1 MRDDD
6 YTADFFICHADADVP
21 WAEWIAEELEG
32 AGYGVILK
40 SWDFRPGHNLLA
52 KLDEA
57 LAKSRHTLCLLS
69 DAGEAVQAAV
79 RAAAQHQDVEGKD
92 RALIPVLVAECETPP
107 LLAAYVPID
116 LRDVSGEDGGDGGD
130 EARRRLLAGVAE
142 RAERVASGGFPK
154 AAGKRVRFPAADQ
167 EAWQLRGQRPNPDF
181 VGRDDE
187 LTDLYRAFR
196 ANRPA
201 SAIQAITGL
210 GGLGKTQ
217 LAIQYAYRY
226 GNGYDV
232 VWWVRAEDP
241 TTLRGDYAEL
251 AKELGLP
258 FDQDD
263 QAIPALRQMLRRRRD
278 WLLIFDNAEDPEQ
291 ILPLLP
297 DRLLGHVLIT
307 SRLRDWRDAE
317 TRHLEVLPTAA
328 AVAYLQRKGKVGNAE
343 TARELAEAL
352 GGLPLALAQAAG
364 VIAEGMSAADYL
376 AQLQQQSPELFAQGR
391 AGDNEATIASTWR
404 VSFERLA
411 SQSVAAVALLR
422 LAAFLGAEAIP
433 LSRLAPVP
441 DMPAELAEAMA
452 DPLGRRLEVTRALR
466 RYSLADTEDGLLSI
480 HRIVQAVTRAD
491 LGEEEPRWAGLALS
505 TIAAAF
511 PDEVRNPKIWPDCET
526 MLPHAVAAA
535 QHAMRLDVAPAETAG
550 LLERIARYMLQRGRL
565 DHAESVI
572 SNALAVAGRLPDGP
586 ENLRCRNTH
595 GLLLLAQGRF
605 AAALEAQ
612 EEVYEARHRT
622 LGPDHIDTLRSG
634 RDLVEALYRQGH
646 LTQAKRLH
654 DRLVHEFTA
663 TLGAEDLETITAI
676 AYQATLLSGAG
687 QYEEARHLEEQVL
700 DARRRLLGDHHPDT
714 LTALANLAATLRNQG
729 HLDQAHTLNEQ
740 VLDARRRL
748 LGDHHPH
755 TLTAMSGLAS
765 TLYARGHL
773 DQTHTLEEQVLDA
786 RRQLLGDHHPDT
798 LTAMSG
804 LASTLRHQGELDQA
818 HTLEEQVLDARRRLL
833 GDHHPDTLTAM
844 SGLASTLYAR
854 GHLDQ
859 ARTLEEQ
866 VLDARRRLLGDHHP
880 QTLTALANLASTLR
894 HQGELDQAHT
904 LNEQVLDARRRLLG
918 DHHPDTLR
926 AIANLAATLWKQGH
940 LGQARALEEQVLDAR
955 RRLLGDHHPDT
966 LRAIANLAAT
976 LWDQGAKAQARS
988 LLVTALATS
997 ERTFGKKNSLTT
1009 WLAWELVSL
1018 HGAPHEAARRKALA
1032 MENLSWL
1039 AKEPS
1044 NRLTGEQKSI
1054 RERVKAF
1061 FGGGKSAGRR
1071 PSKRK
1076 R

>member
-1 MRDDD
+1 MRDDH
-6 YTADFFICHADADVP
+6 TADFFICHADDDVQ
-21 WAEWIAEELEG
+21 WAEWIAVELEG

-40 SWDFRPGHNLLA
+40 PWDFRPGHNLLA

-57 LAKSRHTLCLLS
+57 LARSRHTLCLLS
-69 DAGEAVQAAV
+69 GAAEAVQAAV
-79 RAAAQHQDVEGKD
+79 RAAAQSQDAEGKD
-92 RALIPVLVAECETPP
+92 RALIPVLVAECERPP

-116 LRDVSGEDGGDGGD
+116 LRDVDED
-130 EARRRLLAGVAE
+130 EARRRLLNGVAE

-154 AAGKRVRFPAADQ
+154 AAGKRVRFPAADP

-181 VGRDDE
+181 VGRDNE

-217 LAIQYAYRY
+217 LAIQYAHRY
-226 GNGYDV
+226 GSAYDV

-263 QAIPALRQMLRRRRD
+263 QAVPALRQMLHRRRD

-307 SRLRDWRDAE
+307 SRLRDWRHAE
-317 TRHLEVLPTAA
+317 ARHLEVLPTAA
-328 AVAYLQRKGKVGNAE
+328 AVEYLQRKGRVTNAD

-376 AQLQQQSPELFAQGR
+376 GQLQQQSPELFRQGR

-433 LSRLAPVP
+433 LSRLTPVP
-441 DMPAELAEAMA
+441 DTPADLAEALT
-452 DPLGRRLEVTRALR
+452 DPLRRLDVTRALR
-466 RYSLADTEDGLLSI
+466 KYSLADTEDGLLSI

-491 LGEEEPRWAGLALS
+491 LGAEEPRWAGLALA
-505 TIAAAF
+505 TIAVAF
-511 PDEVRNPKIWPDCET
+511 PDDVRDPKIWPDCET
-526 MLPHAVAAA
+526 MLAHAVAAA
-535 QHAMRLDVAPAETAG
+535 QHVVRLGVAPEETAG
-550 LLERIARYMLQRGRL
+550 LLERVARYLLQRGRL
-565 DHAESVI
+565 DHSQSVI
-572 SNALAVAGRLPDGP
+572 EDALAVAGRMPHDDP
-586 ENLRCRNTH
+586 EYLRCRNTQ
-595 GLLLLAQGRF
+595 GLLLLAQGRL
-605 AAALEAQ
+605 AAARKAQ
-612 EEVYEARHRT
+612 EEVYETRT
-622 LGPDHIDTLRSG
+622 RALGPHDIDTLRVG
-634 RDLVEALYRQGH
+634 RDLVEALYHQGH
-646 LTQAKRLH
+646 LTQAKQLQ
-654 DRLVHEFTA
+654 DRLVHEFTV
-663 TLGAEDLETITAI
+663 TLGRDDLETITAV
-676 AYQATLLSGAG
+676 AYQATLLSDAG
-687 QYEEARHLEEQVL
+687 QYEEARILEEQVL
-700 DARRRLLGDHHPDT
+700 GARRQLLGDHHPDT
-714 LTALANLAATLRNQG
+714 LTAMANLAATLRRQG
-729 HLDQAHTLNEQ
+729 HLDQARTLNEQ
-740 VLDARRRL
+740 VLDARRQL

-755 TLTAMSGLAS
+755 TLDAISGLAATLHDQGELDQARTLTEQVLDARRQLLGDHHLHTLDAMSGLAATFYAQGELGRAR
-765 TLYARGHL
+765 TL
-773 DQTHTLEEQVLDA
+773 DEQVLDA

-798 LTAMSG
+798 LTAMAN
-804 LASTLRHQGELDQA
+804 LAATLHDQGELDQA
-818 HTLEEQVLDARRRLL
+818 RNLTEHVLDARRQLL

-844 SGLASTLYAR
+844 ANLAATLR
-854 GHLDQ
+854 DQGELDQ
-859 ARTLEEQ
+859 ARTLNEH
-866 VLDARRRLLGDHHP
+866 VLDARRQLLGHHHP
-880 QTLTALANLASTLR
+880 DTLTSMANLATTLR
-894 HQGELDQAHT
+894 DQGELDQART

-918 DHHPDTLR
+918 HHHPDTLR
-926 AIANLAATLWKQGH
+926 AMAGLATTLSGH
-940 LGQARALEEQVLDAR
+940 GEKARA
-955 RRLLGDHHPDT
+955 H
-966 LRAIANLAAT
+966 
-976 LWDQGAKAQARS
+976 S
-988 LLVTALATS
+988 LLVTALTTS
-997 ERTFGKKNSLTT
+997 ERTFGKKHTITT
-1009 WLAWELVSL
+1009 WLAWRLVSL
-1018 HGAPHEAARRKALA
+1018 HNARHEAPRRKAIVI
-1032 MENLSWL
+1032 ENLSWL

-1061 FGGGKSAGRR
+1061 FGGGKPGGRR

>member
-1 MRDDD
+1 MSLDD
-6 YTADFFICHADADVP
+6 YTADFFVCHADADVQ
-21 WAEWIAEELEG
+21 WAEWIGAELEG
-32 AGYGVILK
+32 AGYGVVLK

-69 DAGEAVQAAV
+69 EADEAVQAAA
-79 RAAAQHQDVEGKD
+79 RAAAQLQEVEGKD
-92 RALIPVLVAECETPP
+92 RALIPVLLAECERPP

-116 LRDVSGEDGGDGGD
+116 LRDVSREDGGD

-154 AAGKRVRFPAADQ
+154 AAGKRVRFPAADP

-217 LAIQYAYRY
+217 LAIQYAFRY

-251 AKELGLP
+251 AKKLGLP

-263 QAIPALRQMLRRRRD
+263 QAIPALRQTLHRRRD

-291 ILPLLP
+291 IFPLLP
-297 DRLLGHVLIT
+297 DRITGHVLIT
-307 SRLRDWRDAE
+307 SQLRNWRHAE

-328 AVAYLQRKGKVGNAE
+328 AVEYLQRKGKVTNTD

-376 AQLQQQSPELFAQGR
+376 AQLQRQSPELFTRGR
-391 AGDNEATIASTWR
+391 AGDNETTIASTWR

-441 DMPAELAEAMA
+441 DMPADLAEALT
-452 DPLGRRLEVTRALR
+452 DPLRRHDVTRAMGQ
-466 RYSLADTEDGLLSI
+466 YSLADTEDGLLSI
-480 HRIVQAVTRAD
+480 HRIVQAVTRAE
-491 LGEEEPRWAGLALS
+491 LGEEEPRWAGIALA
-505 TIAAAF
+505 TVAVAF
-511 PDEVRNPKIWPDCET
+511 PDDVRHPDSWPDCET
-526 MLPHAVAAA
+526 MLAHSVAAA
-535 QHAMRLDVAPAETAG
+535 QHAIRLGVAPAETVDLLDRVARY
-550 LLERIARYMLQRGRL
+550 LLERGRL
-565 DHAESVI
+565 GHSEAILEE
-572 SNALAVAGRLPDGP
+572 ALTVAGRLP
-586 ENLRCRNTH
+586 ETAVEYLRCRNTH
-595 GLLLLAQGRF
+595 GLLQVAQGRF
-605 AAALEAQ
+605 AAALKTQ
-612 EEVYEARHRT
+612 ERVYEARVRT
-622 LGPDHIDTLRSG
+622 LGPDHIDTLRAG

-646 LTQAKRLH
+646 LTQAKRLQDH
-654 DRLVHEFTA
+654 LVQEFTV
-663 TLGAEDLETITAI
+663 TLGGDDLETITAV
-676 AYQATLLSGAG
+676 AYQATLLSDAG
-687 QYEEARHLEEQVL
+687 QYEEARILEEQVL
-700 DARRRLLGDHHPDT
+700 DARRRFLGDEHPDT
-714 LTALANLAATLRNQG
+714 LTAMANRADTLHSQG
-729 HLDQAHTLNEQ
+729 HLDQAHTLKQQVLDARHQLLGDHHPHTFTAMAGLAYTLYSQGHLDQARTLEEQVLDARRQLLGDHHPQTLDAMASLAGTLRDQGELHHARTLNEQ

-755 TLTAMSGLAS
+755 TLDAMAGLAY
-765 TLYARGHL
+765 TLYSQGHL
-773 DQTHTLEEQVLDA
+773 DQARTLEEQVLDA

-798 LTAMSG
+798 LSAMAN
-804 LASTLRHQGELDQA
+804 LAATLHSQGHLDQA
-818 HTLEEQVLDARRRLL
+818 HTLKQQVLDARRQLL
-833 GDHHPDTLTAM
+833 GDHHPDTLSAM
-844 SGLASTLYAR
+844 ANLAATLHSQ

-859 ARTLEEQ
+859 ARTLNQQ
-866 VLDARRRLLGDHHP
+866 VLDARR
-880 QTLTALANLASTLR
+880 Q
-894 HQGELDQAHT
+894 
-904 LNEQVLDARRRLLG
+904 LLG

-926 AIANLAATLWKQGH
+926 AMANLATTLWE
-940 LGQARALEEQVLDAR
+940 LGEAARAHS
-955 RRLLGDHHPDT
+955 LLG
-966 LRAIANLAAT
+966 
-976 LWDQGAKAQARS
+976 
-988 LLVTALATS
+988 TALILS
-997 ERTFGKKNSLTT
+997 ERAFGKKHTTTT
-1009 WLAWELVSL
+1009 WLAWRLVSL
-1018 HGAPHEAARRKALA
+1018 HSAPHEATRRKALVI
-1032 MENLSWL
+1032 ENLSWL

-1044 NRLTGEQKSI
+1044 NRLSGEQKSI

-1061 FGGGKSAGRR
+1061 FGGGKPGGRR

>member
-1 MRDDD
+1 MSLDD
-6 YTADFFICHADADVP
+6 YTADFFVCHADADVQ
-21 WAEWIAEELEG
+21 WAEWIGAELEG
-32 AGYGVILK
+32 AGYGVVLK

-69 DAGEAVQAAV
+69 EADEAVQAAA
-79 RAAAQHQDVEGKD
+79 RAAAQLQEVEGKD
-92 RALIPVLVAECETPP
+92 RALIPVLLAECERPP

-116 LRDVSGEDGGDGGD
+116 LRDVSREDGGD

-154 AAGKRVRFPAADQ
+154 AAGKRVRFPAADP

-217 LAIQYAYRY
+217 LAIQYAFRY

-251 AKELGLP
+251 AKKLGLP

-263 QAIPALRQMLRRRRD
+263 QAIPALRQTLHRRRD

-291 ILPLLP
+291 IFPLLP
-297 DRLLGHVLIT
+297 DRITGHVLIT
-307 SRLRDWRDAE
+307 SQLRNWRHAE

-328 AVAYLQRKGKVGNAE
+328 AVEYLQRKGKVTNTD

-376 AQLQQQSPELFAQGR
+376 AQLQRQSPELFTRGR
-391 AGDNEATIASTWR
+391 AGDNETTIASTWR

-441 DMPAELAEAMA
+441 DMPADLAEALT
-452 DPLGRRLEVTRALR
+452 DPLRRHDVTRAMGQ
-466 RYSLADTEDGLLSI
+466 YSLADTEDGLLSI

-491 LGEEEPRWAGLALS
+491 LGEEAPRWAGLALA
-505 TIAAAF
+505 TVATAF
-511 PDEVRNPKIWPDCET
+511 PDDVRDPNIWPDCET
-526 MLPHAVAAA
+526 MLAHAIAAA
-535 QHAMRLDVAPAETAG
+535 QHTMRLDVAPAETAD
-550 LLERIARYMLQRGRL
+550 LLERVAQYLLQRGRL
-565 DHAESVI
+565 DHSESVI
-572 SNALAVAGRLPDGP
+572 SDALAAAGQLPDDAP
-586 ENLRCRNTH
+586 EYLCCLNTH

-605 AAALEAQ
+605 AAALDAQ
-612 EEVYEARHRT
+612 EKVYEIRTRT

-646 LTQAKRLH
+646 LMQAKRLQ

-663 TLGAEDLETITAI
+663 TLGAEDLETITAL
-676 AYQATLLSGAG
+676 AYQATLLSDTG
-687 QYEEARHLEEQVL
+687 QYEEARNLEEQVL
-700 DARRRLLGDHHPDT
+700 AARRRLLGDHHPDT
-714 LTALANLAATLRNQG
+714 LVTKANLARTLHSLG
-729 HLDQAHTLNEQ
+729 KWAK
-740 VLDARRRL
+740 AR
-748 LGDHHPH
+748 D
-755 TLTAMSGLAS
+755 
-765 TLYARGHL
+765 LYERVV
-773 DQTHTLEEQVLDA
+773 EA
-786 RRQLLGDHHPDT
+786 RRQLLGEHHP
-798 LTAMSG
+798 
-804 LASTLRHQGELDQA
+804 
-818 HTLEEQVLDARRRLL
+818 HTLDA
-833 GDHHPDTLTAM
+833 M
-844 SGLASTLYAR
+844 
-854 GHLDQ
+854 
-859 ARTLEEQ
+859 
-866 VLDARRRLLGDHHP
+866 
-880 QTLTALANLASTLR
+880 ANLAVTL
-894 HQGELDQAHT
+894 HAQGELDQAHT

-918 DHHPDTLR
+918 EHHPNTLD
-926 AIANLAATLWKQGH
+926 AMSGLGATLYAQGEH
-940 LGQARALEEQVLDAR
+940 DQARALEEQVLDAR
-955 RRLLGDHHPDT
+955 RQLLGNHHPGTLDAMANLATTLRVQGELDQARALNEQVLDARRQLLGEHHPHTLDAMSGLAATLYAQGEHDQAHALNAQVLDARRQLLGEHHPDT
-966 LRAIANLAAT
+966 LRAMADLAATLYAQGELDQAHTLNAQVLDAHRQLLGEHHPNTLRAMANLAAT
-976 LWDQGAKAQARS
+976 LREQGEKARAHS

-1009 WLAWELVSL
+1009 WLAWRLVSL
-1018 HGAPHEAARRKALA
+1018 HGAPHEATRRKALVI
-1032 MENLSWL
+1032 ENLSWL
-1039 AKEPS
+1039 DREPS

-1054 RERVKAF
+1054 RDRVKAF
-1061 FGGGKSAGRR
+1061 FSGGKAGGRR
-1071 PSKRK
+1071 SSKRK
-1076 R
+1076 K